1 MQINLI
7 VMENMTMKKSI
18 VVSTSSTK
26 FSALAFKEDLKDS
39 IKKVAALGFDGAEL
53 AVRNPKNVDLKN
65 MINLLKENNLEVP
78 AIGTG
83 QAYGEEGL
91 SFSNPDEK
99 IRRMAVERIKDQI
112 VFASHFNAIVIIGL
126 IRGIIEENI
135 DRVDAENWT
144 IDSLKECTKFAKK
157 YNIRL
162 TLEPVNRYE
171 SNFINTL
178 EEGIEFIK
186 RVGAPNLGI
195 LADTFHMNIE
205 EISIYDSIIKAKDY
219 ITHVHFADSNRWAP
233 GCGHLDFAKIV
244 QTLKKID
251 YRGYV
256 SAEILPLPDPD
267 NCARLTAEHLN
278 SIKF

>member
-1 MQINLI
+1 
-7 VMENMTMKKSI
+7 MKKSI

-26 FSALAFKEDLKDS
+26 FSALAFKENLKDS
-39 IKKVAALGFDGAEL
+39 IKKVADLGFDGAEL
-53 AVRNPKNVDLKN
+53 AVRNPKDLKVEN
-65 MINLLKENNLEVP
+65 VIKIIKENHLEVP

-91 SFSNPDEK
+91 SFSDPNKK
-99 IRRMAVERIKDQI
+99 IRKMAVERIKDQI

-126 IRGIIEENI
+126 IRGKIEENV
-135 DRVDAENWT
+135 DRAEAEKWT
-144 IDSLKECTKFAKK
+144 IDCLKECTEFAQE

-178 EEGIEFIK
+178 DEGIKFIK

-205 EISIYDSIIKAKDY
+205 EVSIYDSIVQAKDY

-251 YRGYV
+251 YQGYV

-278 SIKF
+278 KIEF

>member
-1 MQINLI
+1 
-7 VMENMTMKKSI
+7 MKKSI

-26 FSALAFKEDLKDS
+26 FSALAFKEDFEKS
-39 IKKVAALGFDGAEL
+39 VKKVADLGFDGAEL
-53 AVRNPKNVDLKN
+53 AVRNPKDLKVEN
-65 MINLLKENNLEVP
+65 VIEIIKENNLEVP

-91 SFSNPDEK
+91 SFSDPSK
-99 IRRMAVERIKDQI
+99 GVRKVAVERIKDQI
-112 VFASHFNAIVIIGL
+112 IFASHFDAQVIIGL
-126 IRGIIEENI
+126 IRGKIEDGVN
-135 DRVDAENWT
+135 RVEAEEWT
-144 IDSLKECTKFAKK
+144 IDCLRKCTEFAKK

-178 EEGIEFIK
+178 NEGIEFIK
-186 RVGAPNLGI
+186 RVGASNLGL

-205 EISIYDSIIKAKDY
+205 EVSIYDSIIQAKDY

-233 GCGHLDFAKIV
+233 GCGHLDFVKIV
-244 QTLKKID
+244 QTLKKIG
-251 YRGYV
+251 YQGYV

-267 NCARLTAEHLN
+267 SCARITAETLDKIG
-278 SIKF
+278 S

>member
-1 MQINLI
+1 
-7 VMENMTMKKSI
+7 MKKSI

-26 FSALAFKEDLKDS
+26 FSALAFKEDFENS
-39 IKKVAALGFDGAEL
+39 VKKVADLGFDGAEL
-53 AVRNPKNVDLKN
+53 AVRNPKDLKIEDV
-65 MINLLKENNLEVP
+65 INIIKENNLEVP

-91 SFSNPDEK
+91 SFSDPDEVVRK
-99 IRRMAVERIKDQI
+99 IAVERIKDQI
-112 VFASHFNAIVIIGL
+112 IFASRFDAQVIIGL
-126 IRGIIEENI
+126 IRGKIKEGVNRAEAEE
-135 DRVDAENWT
+135 WT
-144 IDSLKECTKFAKK
+144 IDCLRECTEFAKE

-178 EEGIEFIK
+178 NEGVEFIK
-186 RVGAPNLGI
+186 RVGASNLGL

-205 EISIYDSIIKAKDY
+205 EVSIYDSIIQAKDY

-244 QTLKKID
+244 HTLKKIG
-251 YRGYV
+251 YQGYV
-256 SAEILPLPDPD
+256 SAEILPLPDSD
-267 NCARLTAEHLN
+267 TAARITAETLN
-278 SIKF
+278 KLDIN

>member
-1 MQINLI
+1 
-7 VMENMTMKKSI
+7 MKKSI

-26 FSALAFKEDLKDS
+26 FSALAFKEDFEKS
-39 IKKVAALGFDGAEL
+39 VKKVADLGFDGAEL
-53 AVRNPKNVDLKN
+53 AIRNPRDLKVGN
-65 MINLLKENNLEVP
+65 IIEIIKENNLKVP

-91 SFSNPDEK
+91 SFSDADET
-99 IRRMAVERIKDQI
+99 IRKMAVERIKDQI
-112 VFASHFNAIVIIGL
+112 IFASHFEAQVIIGL
-126 IRGIIEENI
+126 IRGKIEEGVN
-135 DRVDAENWT
+135 RSETEEWT
-144 IDSLKECTKFAKK
+144 INCLRECTKFAKE
-157 YNIRL
+157 YNIQL

-178 EEGIEFIK
+178 NQGIEFIK
-186 RVGAPNLGI
+186 RVGASNLGL

-205 EISIYDSIIKAKDY
+205 EVSIYSSIIQAKDY

-244 QTLKKID
+244 HTLKNIG

-256 SAEILPLPDPD
+256 SAEIIPFPDSD
-267 NCARLTAEHLN
+267 SSARITAETLN
-278 SIKF
+278 KLNIS